1 MQIFRSLA
9 DIPASFGPSVV
20 TIGNFDGVHRG
31 HQAVIADVIARARRL
46 NARAVAVTF
55 DPHPVRILRP
65 QVQFGLITP
74 LAQKLELLAL
84 TGLDAVLVLPFDRA
98 LSQWKAREFAAR
110 VLQQALG
117 AIEVQEGENF
127 RFGSGAE
134 AGVDDLA
141 ALGREFGFTARV
153 HQPALLGAAHI
164 SSSAARAAIA
174 AGDVGRARHLLG
186 RPLTIQSTPQRGRG
200 YGARYTVPTINLAP
214 YPELLPA
221 SGVYLT
227 CLQLAGERFASVTNV
242 GNRPT
247 LANPSFAVETHIL
260 DFHPIALEDSTPLEL
275 TFLFRLR
282 EEKQWPSPE
291 ALRDQ
296 IVRDVARARRYFA
309 RVRRISEKSKDS
321 GLR

>member
-9 DIPASFGPSVV
+9 AIRANFGPSVV

-31 HQAVIADVIARARRL
+31 HQAVIADVIARARLL
-46 NARAVAVTF
+46 NARAIAVTF

-65 QVQFGLITP
+65 EVRLGLLTP
-74 LAQKLELLAL
+74 LAQKLELLEQ

-98 LSQWKAREFAAR
+98 LSQWTAREFAAR
-110 VLQQALG
+110 VLRDALG
-117 AIEVQEGENF
+117 ALEVQEGENF
-127 RFGSGAE
+127 RFGNGAE

-141 ALGREFGFTARV
+141 ALGREFGFTASV

-164 SSSAARAAIA
+164 SSSAARTAIA
-174 AGDVGRARHLLG
+174 AGDVTRARHLLG
-186 RPLTIQSTPQRGRG
+186 RPFAIQSTPERGRG

-221 SGVYLT
+221 SGVYIT
-227 CLQLAGERFASVTNV
+227 CLQVDREQFAAVTNV

-247 LANPSFAVETHIL
+247 LANPSFAVESHIL
-260 DFHPIALEDSTPLEL
+260 DFHPVPLDETTPLVL
-275 TFLFRLR
+275 AFLYRLR
-282 EEKQWPSPE
+282 GEKKWPSPE

-296 IVRDVARARRYFA
+296 IGRDVARARRYF
-309 RVRRISEKSKDS
+309 RRMPPMAQPGE
-321 GLR
+321 